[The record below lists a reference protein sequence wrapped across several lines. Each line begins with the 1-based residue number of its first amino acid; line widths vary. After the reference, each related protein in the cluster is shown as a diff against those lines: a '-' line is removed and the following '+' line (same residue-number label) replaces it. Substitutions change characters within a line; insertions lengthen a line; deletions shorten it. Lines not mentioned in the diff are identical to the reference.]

1 MRAAATMP
9 AMATLTAAAP
19 SLCVSVVVY
28 HSDLARLEETLS
40 ALLVAVQKAREA
52 AALTTVAVLI
62 VDNSVCRVYHQAL
75 HDTIGQLPWERTEVV
90 CRVLQA
96 AANLGYGAGHN
107 MALEQG
113 ASECHLVLNPDIV
126 TDSRALAVGL
136 RYLREHPQVVLVC
149 PRGELADGSPAYLSK
164 RMPSVLVLALRAFA
178 PPWLQARFAARLAAY
193 AMHDV
198 HAAGRPSAVPLAS
211 GCFMLVR
218 GAVLRRVGGFDP
230 AFFLYFEDYD
240 LSLRLAGLGDL
251 HYLPEMRV
259 RHYGGETARKGLR
272 HVACFLRAGLR
283 FFHRYG
289 WRWL

>member
-1 MRAAATMP
+1 MP
-9 AMATLTAAAP
+9 AMATLTATAP

-28 HSDLARLEETLS
+28 HSDLARLEETLA

-75 HDTIGQLPWERTEVV
+75 RDTIGQLPWERTEVV

-113 ASECHLVLNPDIV
+113 ASDCHLVLNPDIV
-126 TDSRALAVGL
+126 TDARALAVGL

-198 HAAGRPSAVPLAS
+198 HAAGRPTAVPLAS

-218 GAVLRRVGGFDP
+218 GAVLRRMGGFDP

-240 LSLRLAGLGDL
+240 LSLRLAALGEL
-251 HYLPEMRV
+251 HYLPEMCV
-259 RHYGGETARKGLR
+259 RHYGGETARKGLQ
-272 HVACFLRAGLR
+272 HVAYFLRAGLR

>member
-1 MRAAATMP
+1 MP

-28 HSDLARLEETLS
+28 HSDLARLEETLA

-96 AANLGYGAGHN
+96 SANLGYGAGHN

-113 ASECHLVLNPDIV
+113 ASDCHLVLNPDIV

-198 HAAGRPSAVPLAS
+198 HSAGRPSAVPLAS

-251 HYLPEMRV
+251 HHLPEMRV

-272 HVACFLRAGLR
+272 HVAYFLRAGLR

>member
-28 HSDLARLEETLS
+28 HSDLARLEETLA

-96 AANLGYGAGHN
+96 SANLGYGAGHN

-113 ASECHLVLNPDIV
+113 ASDCHLVLNPDIV

-198 HAAGRPSAVPLAS
+198 HSAGRPSAVPLAS

-251 HYLPEMRV
+251 HHLPEMRV

-272 HVACFLRAGLR
+272 HVAYFLRAGLR

>member
-9 AMATLTAAAP
+9 AMATLTAAP

-28 HSDLARLEETLS
+28 HSDLARLEETLA
-40 ALLVAVQKAREA
+40 ALLVAVRKAREA
-52 AALTTVAVLI
+52 AALTTVTVLV

-75 HDTIGQLPWERTEVV
+75 HDTISQMPWERAGVV

-113 ASECHLVLNPDIV
+113 VSDCHLVLNPDIV

-136 RYLREHPQVVLVC
+136 GYLREHPQVVLVC

-178 PPWLQARFAARLAAY
+178 PPWLQARFSARLAAY

-198 HAAGRPSAVPLAS
+198 HAAGRPAAVPLAS

-240 LSLRLAGLGDL
+240 LSLRLAALGDL

-272 HVACFLRAGLR
+272 HVAYFLRAGLR

>member
-1 MRAAATMP
+1 MRAAGTMP
-9 AMATLTAAAP
+9 AMATLTAAP

-28 HSDLARLEETLS
+28 HSDLARLEETLA

-52 AALTTVAVLI
+52 AVLTTVTVLV

-107 MALEQG
+107 MALEHG
-113 ASECHLVLNPDIV
+113 ASDCHLVLNPDIV
-126 TDSRALAVGL
+126 TDPQALVVGL
-136 RYLREHPQVVLVC
+136 GYLSEHPHVVLAC

-164 RMPSVLVLALRAFA
+164 RMPTVLVLALRAFA
-178 PPWLQARFAARLAAY
+178 PAWLQARFSARLATY

-198 HAAGRPSAVPLAS
+198 QAAGKASAVPLAS

-218 GAVLRRVGGFDP
+218 GAALRRVGGFDA

-240 LSLRLAGLGDL
+240 LSLRLAALGGL

-272 HVACFLRAGLR
+272 HVAYFLRAGLR